1 MAPKWKIARVVT
13 CNAGLKLTAS
23 LCTESKTIKYEMENE
38 RVANSYLHCNGMKLT
53 DSLCNQGTQNKNH
66 QLQKVFS

>member
-1 MAPKWKIARVVT
+1 MERVVT

-23 LCTESKTIKYEMENE
+23 LCTESKTIKYEMENSRRE
-38 RVANSYLHCNGMKLT
+38 LQTATCNGMKLT
-53 DSLCNQGTQNKNH
+53 DSLCNLGTQGKIH